1 MPWGLPGGRGKGV
14 RGGEDGTVTERA
26 EELGGEGGTGLQAT
40 GEWGEGLSQLSQGP
54 LGRPHARE
62 EEIPGDP

>member
-1 MPWGLPGGRGKGV
+1 M
-14 RGGEDGTVTERA
+14 TERA
-26 EELGGEGGTGLQAT
+26 EELGGEGGAGLQAA

>member
-14 RGGEDGTVTERA
+14 GGGEDGTVTERA
-26 EELGGEGGTGLQAT
+26 EELEERAALGSRPQ